1 MVLAR
6 LNKGDSLSIPLVI
19 FQLACIY
26 LSPPSINTL
35 WNKNTWLEKKK
46 KKRIITFYQDQ
57 RDSEGTAS
65 NGLAVVS
72 RDELAG
78 SLSLATRGRK
88 AFY

>member
-26 LSPPSINTL
+26 LSPPSVTTL
-35 WNKNTWLEKKK
+35 CNKNTWLERK

-65 NGLAVVS
+65 YRLAVVS
-72 RDELAG
+72 REELTG
-78 SLSLATRGRK
+78 SLPLATRGRK